1 MAQEGMTL
9 TIRPTGAEEL
19 PRLGELYRQARDFMA
34 RRGNPNQWGPN
45 RWPPEDLLRQDI
57 AAGHSYVCL
66 AGGRI
71 VGTFFYQ
78 SGPDIEPTYRQITG
92 GSWGAEEPYGVV
104 HRLAGDGSVPGIGA
118 FCLDWA
124 WGQCGYLRV
133 DTHPDNTVM
142 QQLLE
147 RLGFVRRGIIYVPQ
161 DPYPRFAYDKGPA
174 GR

>member
-1 MAQEGMTL
+1 MSAWPGGGL
-9 TIRPTGAEEL
+9 
-19 PRLGELYRQARDFMA
+19 
-34 RRGNPNQWGPN
+34 WGPSSTSPA
-45 RWPPEDLLRQDI
+45 R
-57 AAGHSYVCL
+57 
-66 AGGRI
+66 
-71 VGTFFYQ
+71 
-78 SGPDIEPTYRQITG
+78 TYRQITG

-142 QQLLE
+142 QRLLD
-147 RLGFVRRGIIYVPQ
+147 RLGFVRRGTIYVPQ